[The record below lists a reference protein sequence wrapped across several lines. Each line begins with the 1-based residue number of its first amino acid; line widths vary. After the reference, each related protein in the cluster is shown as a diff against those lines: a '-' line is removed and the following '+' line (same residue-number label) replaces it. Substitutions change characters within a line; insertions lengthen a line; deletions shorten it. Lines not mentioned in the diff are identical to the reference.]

1 MVPTTD
7 LTYSLVCSWIL
18 MSILQVTTR
27 AYIIVSPDSVCTP
40 KGKEPSHMT
49 LLRLHHS
56 GSTSA
61 ALLDLEAGPEA
72 LECALL
78 VVGPPRFLVSLQVTG
93 RAAGTSYSGA
103 QRGENCSLTVMTVG
117 KKRPWTMD
125 LCDRRAASKSMVM
138 SSEPAT
144 FKWSVPA
151 VTSSSQLR
159 ASHIVITV
167 VGRGSGWCGAA
178 SKFPCVVAM
187 NGKYSLMCVSSDLV
201 CDGHVNCPMT
211 GSDEDPQV
219 CGLGLDSAPQQPL
232 PVRTTPATLPGDTD
246 YDIESSGPAS
256 YVNTKPSSYL
266 FDMIIRRKVRKIQN
280 NRMKVRKSVEVEL
293 EEVNPHLRGG
303 RVENHLG
310 KTTPS
315 SPDRD
320 SNLDLPILSSQAQH
334 AFFWL
339 IPQAVAERDD
349 NFWVLYTSS
358 VVDSDLE
365 DQNSTPRGLPLG
377 IFSPLCSTEETLPE
391 ALSRYGPWGYLMLGT
406 LICGAL
412 LMLCGLWECC
422 CRRRKRPREV
432 AGASAPPL
440 PSHPHSIFIIGSQ
453 QRGSEAA
460 PPKYEELDQ
469 PPDYGILFPG
479 EKEKAPGGGDAGKS
493 GPSVQPC

>member
-1 MVPTTD
+1 MVSTTD
-7 LTYSLVCSWIL
+7 LTYSLVCSWIF

-40 KGKEPSHMT
+40 KGKEPSHIT

-61 ALLDLEAGPEA
+61 ALLDLEAGTEA

-93 RAAGTSYSGA
+93 RAAGTSYNGA
-103 QRGENCSLTVMTVG
+103 QSGENCSLTVMTVG
-117 KKRPWTMD
+117 KKRPWNMD

-232 PVRTTPATLPGDTD
+232 PARTTPATLPGDTD
-246 YDIESSGPAS
+246 YDIESSGP
-256 YVNTKPSSYL
+256 
-266 FDMIIRRKVRKIQN
+266 
-280 NRMKVRKSVEVEL
+280 
-293 EEVNPHLRGG
+293 
-303 RVENHLG
+303 
-310 KTTPS
+310 
-315 SPDRD
+315 
-320 SNLDLPILSSQAQH
+320 
-334 AFFWL
+334 
-339 IPQAVAERDD
+339 
-349 NFWVLYTSS
+349 
-358 VVDSDLE
+358 
-365 DQNSTPRGLPLG
+365 
-377 IFSPLCSTEETLPE
+377 EETLPE

-422 CRRRKRPREV
+422 CRRRKQPREV
-432 AGASAPPL
+432 PGASAPPL

-479 EKEKAPGGGDAGKS
+479 EKEKAPGNGDAGKS
-493 GPSVQPC
+493 GPSAQPC